1 MSFIKDTKGLGFS
14 FKGRFRNT
22 TTGGFTAAPTVNGFR
37 TRSKNAIRSQ
47 VTTTGLNT
55 YLKILRNLP
64 ASYHVLVEP
73 TFIRISKHVLR
84 IADHYVPTE
93 TGALRGTGHVVTTK
107 EYAPGAEKGAAGVS
121 VLPSPRREPGS
132 VNKAIAIE
140 YGGRSAP
147 YAIFVHENPEAAHGA
162 EYLAKQLPD
171 RIKSMR
177 SYELALGGSDK
188 FRKKLTVGKGQNHR
202 PQEQYK
208 WMERAWNE
216 AYPYIEAQL
225 NKLVRS
231 VIAKTRKDSRVAN
244 DKIVTKT
251 TQSQIAIFHDILM
264 RRGIVQKIGK
274 GQNARAGRTLS
285 GGNIKRL

>member
-1 MSFIKDTKGLGFS
+1 MSFVKDTRGLGFS
-14 FKGRFRNT
+14 FKGRFKDTISGKRT
-22 TTGGFTAAPTVNGFR
+22 SAPTVEGFR

-84 IADHYVPTE
+84 LADHYVPTD
-93 TGALRGTGHVVTTK
+93 TGKLRDTGHVVTTK
-107 EYAPGAEKGAAGVS
+107 EYAHGAEKGAVGVS
-121 VLPSPRREPGS
+121 ALPSPRREPGS
-132 VNKAIAIE
+132 VNKSIAIE
-140 YGGRSAP
+140 YGGRRAP
-147 YAIFVHENPEAAHGA
+147 YAIFVHENPDKAHGA
-162 EYLAKQLPD
+162 EYLAKQLPTSIRTMQD
-171 RIKSMR
+171 YKR
-177 SYELALGGSDK
+177 ALGGSDK
-188 FRKKLTVGKGQNHR
+188 FRKKLTVGKGLNHR

-216 AYPYIEAQL
+216 AYPYIETQL

-244 DKIVTKT
+244 DKIITKT
-251 TQSQIAIFHDILM
+251 VQSQIGLFHDILM

-274 GQNARAGRTLS
+274 GQSARAGRTLS